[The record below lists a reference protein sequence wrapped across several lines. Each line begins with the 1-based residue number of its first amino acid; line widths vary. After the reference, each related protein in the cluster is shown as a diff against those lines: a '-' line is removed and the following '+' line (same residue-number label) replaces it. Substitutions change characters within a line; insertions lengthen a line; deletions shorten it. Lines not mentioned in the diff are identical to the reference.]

1 MKTRYAF
8 PLLCLLGTLCLS
20 ACAVGRD
27 GARRET
33 TLDSL
38 ITTDRLRVSAS
49 LQPPSRAELAVPL
62 ARLGQLPAT
71 GQSSHAG
78 QATAHVRLVRDTLYV
93 TATCD
98 SLQRLV
104 YEYERAASRH
114 RAQSLATRQETTA
127 RGGGFPLWLPL
138 ALLGAIL
145 VVRE

>member
-49 LQPPSRAELAVPL
+49 LQPPSRAELAVSL
-62 ARLGQLPAT
+62 TRLGQLPAT

-104 YEYERAASRH
+104 YEYERAATAPSRSPPA
-114 RAQSLATRQETTA
+114 RRPRPGAAASRFGCRWRCLGQS
-127 RGGGFPLWLPL
+127 WW
-138 ALLGAIL
+138 
-145 VVRE
+145 